1 MSRLEEKSV
10 ESQGAPRKARSFKES
25 QGRFARDPEEAKR
38 CAYLGG
44 KKVQQMYQKRR
55 TLREAARALLN
66 ASLSSVSTEDN
77 AVLMAAADMLRA
89 FGVEDPTGADA
100 LMLAQFVK
108 ACKGDTEASRFV
120 RDTAGERP
128 SDQVQLIASDK
139 PIDADFV
146 TELSDEQLALLAESR
161 DSSVALPS
169 AEETAIPSVST
180 GSGTRDPML
189 D

>member
-1 MSRLEEKSV
+1 MSEK
-10 ESQGAPRKARSFKES
+10 QGITKAKSFEES
-25 QGRFARDPEEAKR
+25 QGRFGRDPEAARECGAK
-38 CAYLGG
+38 GG
-44 KKVQQMYQKRR
+44 RKSGETKAKRR
-55 TLREAARALLN
+55 TLREAARTLLDTPMSQATESN
-66 ASLSSVSTEDN
+66 DSVLT
-77 AVLMAAADMLRA
+77 AAMAMLQA
-89 FGVEDPTGADA
+89 FGVKDPTGADA

-108 ACKGDTEASRFV
+108 ACRGDTEASRFV

-128 SDQVQLIASDK
+128 SDQLHLIATDK

-169 AEETAIPSVST
+169 AEETAIPYVST

>member
-1 MSRLEEKSV
+1 MSRLEDNV
-10 ESQGAPRKARSFKES
+10 MESQGTPRKARSFKES
-25 QGRFARDPEEAKR
+25 QGRFARDPEAAKQ
-38 CAYLGG
+38 CAILGG

-66 ASLSSVSTEDN
+66 ASLSSVTTEDN
-77 AVLMAAADMLRA
+77 AVLSAASDMLRA
-89 FGVEDPTGADA
+89 FGVEDPTGSDA

-108 ACKGDTEASRFV
+108 ACKGDTEAARYV

-128 SDQVQLIASDK
+128 SDQVQLITSDK

-169 AEETAIPSVST
+169 AEETASPSVST